1 MSRSTRRYALRSTRH
16 FALQA
21 RQLVR
26 FGAVALATSALL
38 SGVLASQPASARSL
52 KDQIAAAH
60 QQLQALNNQA
70 ESASEQYNAA
80 RIKLAAA
87 QQEATRANASL
98 TTARSQLTSLQTKVG
113 KFAVAAYR
121 GGSSNTVLELISD
134 GSAGTYLSQ
143 ISSMQAV
150 SASEARTLA
159 LVDAAQRVEAAAQ
172 SVASAA
178 LAKQKAA
185 TAAMASSRDK
195 ILAAAAKEKNVLSG
209 LEAREAAIVKAAKQ
223 QAARLAAMREAA
235 RLRAAQQA
243 MSQAAS
249 AISAPVGS
257 VVQPVVSGSGG
268 ARVAVEWAYRE
279 IGKPYVWAAAGPNS
293 FDCSGLTQYVWGKA
307 GVYLGHYTGDQ
318 WNEGTHITR
327 DQVQPG
333 DLVFFAYNTSQPSTI
348 HHVGIYVGGGMMID
362 APYTGAN
369 VRKEPAFRSDYIGA
383 VRP

>member
-1 MSRSTRRYALRSTRH
+1 MRL
-16 FALQA
+16 
-21 RQLVR
+21 
-26 FGAVALATSALL
+26 GAIVAATSSLL
-38 SGVLASQPASARSL
+38 CGVLASEPASARSV
-52 KDQIAAAH
+52 KDQIASAH
-60 QQLQALNNQA
+60 QQLKALNNQA
-70 ESASEQYNAA
+70 ETASEQYNAA

-87 QQEATRANASL
+87 QQEATKADASL
-98 TTARSQLTSLQTKVG
+98 AAARARMATLQKSVTQ
-113 KFAVAAYR
+113 FAQAAYR
-121 GGSSNTVLELISD
+121 GGGNSPIIGLISD
-134 GSAGTYLSQ
+134 GSAGAYIAQ

-150 SASEARTLA
+150 SSTEARTLA
-159 LVDAAQRVEAAAQ
+159 QVDAAQRVEEAAQ

-185 TAAMASSRDK
+185 TTAMASSRDK
-195 ILAAAAKEKNVLSG
+195 VLAAAAREKKILSG

-223 QAARLAAMREAA
+223 RAARLAALREAA
-235 RLRAAQQA
+235 RLRAVQQA
-243 MSQAAS
+243 TAQAAS
-249 AISAPVGS
+249 AISGPIQSTVA
-257 VVQPVVSGSGG
+257 PVVSGSGG

-279 IGKPYVWAAAGPNS
+279 LGKPYVWAAAGPNS

-318 WNEGTHITR
+318 WNEGAHISR

>member
-1 MSRSTRRYALRSTRH
+1 
-16 FALQA
+16 
-21 RQLVR
+21 V
-26 FGAVALATSALL
+26 

-60 QQLQALNNQA
+60 QQLADLNNQA
-70 ESASEQYNAA
+70 ESATEQYNAA

-87 QQEATRANASL
+87 QQQAAKANASL
-98 TTARSQLTSLQTKVG
+98 ASARSQLTTLQQSVT

-121 GGSSNTVLELISD
+121 GGGTNSIVGLISD
-134 GSAGTYLSQ
+134 GSAGAYLSQ

-159 LVDAAQRVEAAAQ
+159 QTDAAQRVEEDAQ

-185 TAAMASSRDK
+185 TDAMAASRNQ
-195 ILAAAAKEKNVLSG
+195 ILAAAAKEQKLLSG
-209 LEAREAAIVKAAKQ
+209 LQAREAAIVKAAKAR
-223 QAARLAAMREAA
+223 AARLAALAEEA

-243 MSQAAS
+243 TAQAAK
-249 AISAPVGS
+249 AISGPVG
-257 VVQPVVSGSGG
+257 PVLAPIVSGSGG
-268 ARVAVEWAYRE
+268 AAVAVQWAYRE
-279 IGKPYVWAAAGPNS
+279 IGKPYVWAAAGPDS

-318 WNEGTHITR
+318 WNEGPHVSR
-327 DQVQPG
+327 DQIQPG
-333 DLVFFAYNTSQPSTI
+333 DLVFFAYNTSEPSTI

-362 APYTGAN
+362 APYTGAY

>member
-1 MSRSTRRYALRSTRH
+1 MARLPRH
-16 FALQA
+16 F
-21 RQLVR
+21 VR
-26 FGAVALATSALL
+26 LGAIAVTTASLL
-38 SGVLASQPASARSL
+38 SGVVASQPAAARSV

-70 ESASEQYNAA
+70 ETASEQYNAA

-87 QQEATRANASL
+87 QQDAARANASL
-98 TTARSQLTSLQTKVG
+98 ATARDQLTSLQASVG

-121 GGSSNTVLELISD
+121 GGSSNSVLELISD
-134 GSAGTYLSQ
+134 GSAATYLSQ

-150 SASEARTLA
+150 SAGQARTLA
-159 LVDAAQRVEAAAQ
+159 QVDAARRVEAAAQ

-185 TAAMASSRDK
+185 TAAMSSSRDQ
-195 ILAAAAKEKNVLSG
+195 ILAAAAKEKKVLSG
-209 LEAREAAIVKAAKQ
+209 LQAREAAIVKAAKQ
-223 QAARLAAMREAA
+223 QAARLAALREAA

-243 MSQAAS
+243 TAQAAS
-249 AISAPVGS
+249 AISGPVGA

-318 WNEGTHITR
+318 WNEGAHVTR
-327 DQVQPG
+327 AQIQPG